1 MNPRLLELL
10 VKESL
15 VGADQDQKATAE
27 QRRTGDR
34 LATVLTRLG
43 FLKEDDLLDFLS
55 RKYGIPIIN
64 LGRVEVDP
72 EILKLVR
79 REIVQKYQ
87 VFPVR
92 KVGNTLTLALSD
104 PTVVLQIGAA
114 QFCPGHHV
122 L

>member
-10 VKESL
+10 VKEGL
-15 VGADQDQKATAE
+15 VSADQAQKATAE

-64 LGRVEVDP
+64 LGRAYRSEHREPCESDSDENGRTSP
-72 EILKLVR
+72 ECR
-79 REIVQKYQ
+79 RW
-87 VFPVR
+87 
-92 KVGNTLTLALSD
+92 A
-104 PTVVLQIGAA
+104 
-114 QFCPGHHV
+114 
-122 L
+122 